1 MRGVIFANGN
11 LNHPESIQDL
21 LRPEDLLIA
30 ADGGGHHFLTLGLTP
45 AVIIGDCDS
54 IKATVLDS
62 LVMAGALLIRYPVD
76 KDQTDLELALDYA
89 IDQNCDEIL
98 VFGALGGRW
107 DQSLANLLLTGMAR
121 LATIPIRLIDGPQTA
136 LVIRSGETLPLTG
149 APGDTVSLIPLT
161 SAASGIHTTGLQY
174 PLVEESLPFGTTR
187 GISNRLLGETAEI
200 TVMEGLLICIH
211 IRGALHALE
220 ERYSL

>member
-11 LNHPESIQDL
+11 LNHPESIQAL
-21 LRPEDLLIA
+21 LRRDDLLIA
-30 ADGGGHHFLTLGLTP
+30 ADGGGHHFLTLDLTP

-54 IKATVLDS
+54 IKDTALDT
-62 LVMAGALLIRYPVD
+62 LVMAGAQLIRYPVD

-107 DQSLANLLLTGMAR
+107 DQSLANLLLTGIKR
-121 LATIPIRLIDGPQTA
+121 LAAIPIRLIDGPQTA
-136 LVIRSGETLPLTG
+136 LVIRDGETLSLTG

-161 SAASGIHTTGLQY
+161 SSARGIHTSGLQY
-174 PLVEESLPFGTTR
+174 PLAAESLPFGTTR
-187 GISNRLLGETAEI
+187 GISNRLQGETAEI
-200 TVMEGLLICIH
+200 TMAEGLLICIH
-211 IRGALHALE
+211 IRGSLRALE
-220 ERYSL
+220 ERQSQ

>member
-11 LNHPESIQDL
+11 LNHPESIHKL
-21 LRPEDLLIA
+21 LQPADLLIA

-54 IKATVLDS
+54 IKATALDA
-62 LVMAGALLIRYPVD
+62 LVRAGAQLIRHPVD

-89 IDQNCDEIL
+89 IDQKCDEIL

-107 DQSLANLLLTGMAR
+107 DQSLANLLLTGIKR

-136 LVIRSGETLPLTG
+136 LVIRGGETLPLTG
-149 APGDTVSLIPLT
+149 APGDTISLIPLA
-161 SAASGIHTTGLQY
+161 SAASGIYTTGLQY
-174 PLVEESLPFGTTR
+174 PLADESLPFGTTR
-187 GISNRLLGETAEI
+187 GISNRLQGERAEI
-200 TVMEGLLICIH
+200 SLAEGLLICIH
-211 IRGALHALE
+211 IRGSLRALE
-220 ERYSL
+220 ERQPL